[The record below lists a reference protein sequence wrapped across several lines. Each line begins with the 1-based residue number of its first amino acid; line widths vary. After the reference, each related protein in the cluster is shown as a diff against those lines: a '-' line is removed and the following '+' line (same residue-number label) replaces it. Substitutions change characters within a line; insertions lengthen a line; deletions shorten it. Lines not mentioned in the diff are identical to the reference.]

1 MGYIL
6 PVTSYQYKQ
15 YAERENGTKYDPFRF
30 VPVARISAQSN
41 AKDFRHELP
50 LDIQRRSTKLN
61 TQKQAERQT
70 RINGKKAEETYEKL
84 TGKGRFINEC
94 I

>member
-15 YAERENGTKYDPFRF
+15 YAERKNSTKYDPFRF

-41 AKDFRHELP
+41 PKAFHQALP
-50 LDIQRRSTKLN
+50 LDVQRRFPKSN
-61 TQKQAERQT
+61 TQEQAEKT
-70 RINGKKAEETYEKL
+70 RTDGKKADDIYGDL
-84 TGKGRFINEC
+84 TGKGRFISEC